1 MQLSPLQLEDLRFV
15 HVCIEP
21 REVPDLKDFDKVFTP
36 YEFGNTKFTS
46 TVEHVQA
53 PDEEDSPMTK
63 FIVGLTL
70 QLPDEGDT
78 PPPYI
83 IDVKCIGYFTIDKG
97 AFPDPIKRYDV
108 GVVNGASLLYGAI
121 REMVATT
128 TSRLWYGK
136 MFLPA
141 VNFLA
146 NAPSKGDHEEY
157 TPSKVAPAKAKP
169 QRKAG
174 GSNKR
179 PS

>member
-15 HVCIEP
+15 HICIEP
-21 REVPDLKDFDKVFTP
+21 RELPDVKDFDKVFTP
-36 YEFGNTKFTS
+36 YEFANTKFTS
-46 TVEHVQA
+46 TVEHTHA
-53 PDEEDSPMTK
+53 SDDEESSTTK

-83 IDVKCIGYFTIDKG
+83 IDVKCIGYFTISKA

-121 REMVATT
+121 RELVATT

-141 VNFLA
+141 VNFQT
-146 NAPSKGDHEEY
+146 NAPSIGDHEEY
-157 TPSKVAPAKAKP
+157 TPSKVAPDKAKP
-169 QRKAG
+169 HRKISA
-174 GSNKR
+174 SSKR
-179 PS
+179 ET